1 MIKGRREAVKIAEQE
16 RIENAISELKAEKAS
31 KDAWCDYTHVEAL
44 TLAIETLQK
53 HKDGLCITLPCKAG
67 DTVYV
72 DTRTFMYGDRNG
84 QSHAEGLVTSF
95 VFGHRN
101 FIKFHIFSPYV
112 NHYKVFKYPLSAF
125 GKTVFLTR
133 EAAEA
138 VLAKEES
145 K

>member
-1 MIKGRREAVKIAEQE
+1 MEITEQIGVLTEMLEGMKGACA
-16 RIENAISELKAEKAS
+16 
-31 KDAWCDYTHVEAL
+31 EAL

-53 HKDGLCITLPCKAG
+53 HKDGLCITLPCKVG

-84 QSHAEGLVTSF
+84 RRHAEGLVTSF

-112 NHYKVFKYPLSAF
+112 KHYKVFKYPLSAF

-133 EAAEA
+133 EEAEA
-138 VLAKEES
+138 ALRKEQSDETHD
-145 K
+145 